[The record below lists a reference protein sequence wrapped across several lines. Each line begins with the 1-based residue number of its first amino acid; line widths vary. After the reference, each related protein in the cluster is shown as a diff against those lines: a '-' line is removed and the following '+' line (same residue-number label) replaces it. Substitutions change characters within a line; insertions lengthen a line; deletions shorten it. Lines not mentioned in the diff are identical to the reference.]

1 MGSAPSS
8 NALSEAPD
16 LPDPAATRAGPPN
29 EETSMRSTRRS
40 LQALVAVTAATVT
53 LAACSSGGGA
63 NSSGGT
69 GQKFTI
75 AMVTHEAPGDTFWDK
90 IRNGA
95 EQAAKDHGVT
105 LNYSNN
111 QDAGEQSTLVQNAID
126 SGVDGL
132 ATTLP
137 TPDAIGPTVRKA
149 VDAGIPTVA
158 FNAGINDYKTYGIGM
173 YFGSD
178 EDLAGQTV
186 GTKISQESPGHT
198 VCVIQEQGQVQ
209 LEARCAGVQK
219 TNPDTEILYVNGR
232 DLPAVQQTIGAKLQ
246 QDASIAN
253 VVTLGADIALAA
265 QKSATDA
272 GSKTKIVTFDLNADV
287 AQQIDTGGILFSVDQ
302 QPYVQGYMAVTA
314 LWLNLT
320 NGNDIGGGGPVLT
333 GPSVVDKN
341 NIGPIVE
348 YAKNNTR

>member
-1 MGSAPSS
+1 
-8 NALSEAPD
+8 
-16 LPDPAATRAGPPN
+16 
-29 EETSMRSTRRS
+29 MRSTRRS

>member
-1 MGSAPSS
+1 
-8 NALSEAPD
+8 
-16 LPDPAATRAGPPN
+16 
-29 EETSMRSTRRS
+29 MRSTRRS

-272 GSKTKIVTFDLNADV
+272 ASKTKIVTFDLNADV
-287 AQQIDTGGILFSVDQ
+287 AQQIQSGGILFSVDQ

-333 GPSVVDKN
+333 GPSIVDQK